1 MKKFFLLALVALA
14 VMTACG
20 TKNAEPTT
28 DATSEEQ
35 QSVGS
40 SDIAYVVVEGVLS
53 ESDIYKNEGIP
64 LQEKTEKTQKKWL
77 QRRQNLEAEAAQLNE
92 KYQKGLITTN
102 NMQIEAKKL
111 EDRMASLQATIQKE
125 GQTLDEENFVFTN
138 RAQDL
143 MRRAIQNI
151 NADRRYKIIFD
162 GSALLDAD
170 STLNISPA
178 VLQEV
183 NRLYAE
189 ENKDKK

>member
-1 MKKFFLLALVALA
+1 MKRFFFLALVALA
-14 VMTACG
+14 GMTACG

-189 ENKDKK
+189 ESKDKK

>member
-14 VMTACG
+14 GMTACG

-40 SDIAYVVVEGVLS
+40 SDIAYVVVEGILS

>member
-1 MKKFFLLALVALA
+1 MKKFFFLALVALA
-14 VMTACG
+14 GMTACG

>member
-1 MKKFFLLALVALA
+1 MKKVFLMALVALA
-14 VMTACG
+14 GLTACG
-20 TKNAEPTT
+20 TKNANPTLT
-28 DATSEEQ
+28 AAPDSLQTI
-35 QSVGS
+35 GS
-40 SDIAYVVVEGVLS
+40 SDIAYVMVEGVLS

-64 LQEKTEKTQKKWL
+64 LQEKTEKAQKSWL
-77 QRRQNLEAEAAQLNE
+77 QKRQNLESEAAQLNE

-111 EDRMASLQATIQKE
+111 EDRMAALQATVQKE
-125 GQTLDEENFVFTN
+125 GQALDEENFVFTN
-138 RAQDL
+138 RTQDL
-143 MRRAIQNI
+143 MRRAIQNV

-162 GSALLDAD
+162 GNALLDAD

-189 ENKDKK
+189 ENKK

>member
-14 VMTACG
+14 GMTACG

-64 LQEKTEKTQKKWL
+64 LQEKTEKAQKKWL
-77 QRRQNLEAEAAQLNE
+77 QRRQNLESEAAQLNE

>member
-1 MKKFFLLALVALA
+1 MKKVFLMALVALA
-14 VMTACG
+14 GLTACG
-20 TKNAEPTT
+20 TKNAEPAVE
-28 DATSEEQ
+28 ATPEQ
-35 QSVGS
+35 QQTVGS

-53 ESDIYKNEGIP
+53 QSDIYKNEGIP
-64 LQEKTEKTQKKWL
+64 LQEKTEKAQKKWL
-77 QRRQNLEAEAAQLNE
+77 QKRQSLESEAAQLNE
-92 KYQKGLITTN
+92 RYQKGLITTN

-111 EDRMASLQATIQKE
+111 EDRMASLQTTIQKE

-143 MRRAIQNI
+143 MRRAIQNV

-189 ENKDKK
+189 ENKGKK

>member
-1 MKKFFLLALVALA
+1 MKKVFLMALVALA
-14 VMTACG
+14 GLTACG
-20 TKNAEPTT
+20 TKNANSTLTAAP
-28 DATSEEQ
+28 DSLQ
-35 QSVGS
+35 MIGS
-40 SDIAYVVVEGVLS
+40 SDIAYVMVEGVLS

-64 LQEKTEKTQKKWL
+64 LQEKTEKAQKSWL
-77 QRRQNLEAEAAQLNE
+77 QKRQNLESEAAQLNE

-111 EDRMASLQATIQKE
+111 EDRMAALQATVQKE
-125 GQTLDEENFVFTN
+125 GQALDEENFVFTN
-138 RAQDL
+138 RTQDL
-143 MRRAIQNI
+143 MRRAIQNV

-162 GSALLDAD
+162 GNALLDAD

-189 ENKDKK
+189 ENKK

>member
-1 MKKFFLLALVALA
+1 MKKFFFLALVALA
-14 VMTACG
+14 GMTACG

-189 ENKDKK
+189 ESKDKK

>member
-1 MKKFFLLALVALA
+1 MKKVFLMALVALA
-14 VMTACG
+14 GLTACG
-20 TKNAEPTT
+20 TKNANPTLT
-28 DATSEEQ
+28 AAPDSLQTI
-35 QSVGS
+35 GS

-64 LQEKTEKTQKKWL
+64 LQEKTEKAQKSWL
-77 QRRQNLEAEAAQLNE
+77 QKRQSLESEAAQLNE

-111 EDRMASLQATIQKE
+111 EDRMAALQATVQKE
-125 GQTLDEENFVFTN
+125 GQALDEENFVFTN
-138 RAQDL
+138 RTQDL
-143 MRRAIQNI
+143 MRRAIQNV

-162 GSALLDAD
+162 GNALLDAD

-189 ENKDKK
+189 ENKK

>member
-1 MKKFFLLALVALA
+1 MALVALA
-14 VMTACG
+14 GMTACG

>member
-14 VMTACG
+14 GMTACG

-143 MRRAIQNI
+143 IHRAVQEI
-151 NADRRYKIIFD
+151 NADKKYKFILNATALVD
-162 GSALLDAD
+162 ADTLLDI
-170 STLNISPA
+170 TPA
-178 VLQEV
+178 VLAKV
-183 NRLYAE
+183 NELYAA
-189 ENKDKK
+189 DKAAEK

>member
-14 VMTACG
+14 GMTACG

-189 ENKDKK
+189 ESKDKK

>member
-1 MKKFFLLALVALA
+1 MKKVFLMALVALA
-14 VMTACG
+14 GLTACG
-20 TKNAEPTT
+20 TKNANPTLT
-28 DATSEEQ
+28 AAPDSLQTI
-35 QSVGS
+35 GS

-64 LQEKTEKTQKKWL
+64 LQEKTEKAQKSWL
-77 QRRQNLEAEAAQLNE
+77 HKRQSLESEAAQLNE

-111 EDRMASLQATIQKE
+111 EDRMAALQATVQKE
-125 GQTLDEENFVFTN
+125 GQALDEENFVFTN
-138 RAQDL
+138 RTQDL
-143 MRRAIQNI
+143 MRRAIQNV

-162 GSALLDAD
+162 GNALLDAD

-189 ENKDKK
+189 ENKK

>member
-14 VMTACG
+14 GMTACG